1 MKRKTDLTYMTFNE
15 ITSYREAA
23 ILWREAAS
31 SGIPRLRLIY
41 RDLAEAYIS
50 ISENLASRLSA
61 DHAPLQ
67 PSRP

>member
-1 MKRKTDLTYMTFNE
+1 MKRKTDLTYMTFDE

-50 ISENLASRLSA
+50 ISENLAPSLSA